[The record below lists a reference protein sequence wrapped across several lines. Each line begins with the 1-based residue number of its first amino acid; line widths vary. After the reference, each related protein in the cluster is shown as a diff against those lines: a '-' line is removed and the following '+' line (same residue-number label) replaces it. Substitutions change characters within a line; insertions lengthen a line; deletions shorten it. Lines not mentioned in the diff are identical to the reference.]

1 VIAKNKIMK
10 NLMNETL
17 RPHAPDAQALASG
30 GAGERGLTL
39 IEAVIAML
47 VTVVGLVS
55 LAGMFT
61 IAMKTNASSRNLTT
75 ATTFAQD
82 KLEQLGAV
90 SFQRLVDPS
99 RMTTNPEARGSD
111 DAFIVGSLEEDT
123 WGEDGSAFFDRIIIA
138 GRDDVE
144 PEGTITVVR
153 ADGSAETRRPD
164 GTIFSGNPFEQ
175 GRVSYTRRWVILSSN
190 EENPADR
197 RLTIAVRVKSEH
209 AQSGKAPEQVDLFT
223 VFTH

>member
-1 VIAKNKIMK
+1 MK
-10 NLMNETL
+10 NQTKTFDL
-17 RPHAPDAQALASG
+17 SG
-30 GAGERGLTL
+30 EKGLTL

-99 RMTTNPEARGSD
+99 RMITNPDARGAD
-111 DAFIVGSLEEDT
+111 DAFIAGSLEDNV
-123 WGEDGSAFFDRIIIA
+123 WGEDGSAFYDKIILA

-144 PEGTITVVR
+144 PEGTITIVR
-153 ADGSAETRRPD
+153 ANGTAETRRPD
-164 GTIFSGNPFEQ
+164 GTIYDGNPFDAD
-175 GRVSYTRRWVILSSN
+175 RVTYTRRWVIMSSN

-197 RLTIAVRVKSEH
+197 RLTIAVRVKSEN

-223 VFTH
+223 VFTN